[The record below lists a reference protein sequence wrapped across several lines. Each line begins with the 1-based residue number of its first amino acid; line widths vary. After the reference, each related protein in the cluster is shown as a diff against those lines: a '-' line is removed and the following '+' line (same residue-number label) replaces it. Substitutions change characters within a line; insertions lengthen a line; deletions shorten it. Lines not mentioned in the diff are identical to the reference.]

1 MTGSATKRFFML
13 TAAALGNVQVAS
25 AYFAKRKELLAQKEA
40 GDAAAEQKL
49 QELEVRT
56 IF

>member
-1 MTGSATKRFFML
+1 ML
-13 TAAALGNVQVAS
+13 TAASLGNMQVAS
-25 AYFAKRKELLAQKEA
+25 AYFAKRKELLAEKEA

-56 IF
+56 IV